1 MRLDDVFSTVED
13 CDRGAELE
21 LLHPVTNVPTG
32 LKMTLAGPDSETQRR
47 ARLTMLDRIGELAM
61 ADGRVSAEHREA
73 ESIAMLAR
81 CVLRWDI
88 AQDGQPL
95 PLTHDN
101 AVRLLSVS
109 WVREQADAFAG
120 TRANFIKGAA

>member
-1 MRLDDVFSTVED
+1 MQLDDVFATVED

-21 LLHPVTNVPTG
+21 LLHPVSFVPTG
-32 LKMTLAGPDSETQRR
+32 LKLTLAGPDSRVQRS
-47 ARLTMLDRIGELAM
+47 AKLTMLDKIGELAM
-61 ADGRVSAEHREA
+61 ADGRVSAEQREA

-88 AQDGQPL
+88 SQDGQPL
-95 PLTHDN
+95 PLTHEN

-109 WVREQADAFAG
+109 WVREQTDAFAG
-120 TRANFIKGAA
+120 IRSNFIKGGT